1 MRAPHSHRRGTA
13 AGAVLALL
21 VGLLGVAPAA
31 AADDLPEPDAAV
43 VAPLT
48 ESDEAGG
55 TPPTTDEDT
64 APEPGVGSDE
74 DHAEEPAEQPAA
86 EPATAA
92 GSLRWTGELRPFTHK
107 LPKASGPEV
116 VPFDVSAYGLLALDA
131 STVSNILPGRVTVT
145 LEAPAGVEL
154 TGDEAADFAALQ
166 AAAPLRVAQVVAAEA
181 ANKPGSGVAAG
192 INFTPTQS
200 ATHRIYAV
208 LMAPAGPAVY
218 PDAGQMA
225 SRVSAAV
232 AHTDAYWSKQ
242 SAGKI
247 RFELRGVSD
256 FSQATAGG
264 TCASDT
270 ALTNL
275 WNQARAKAVPLGY
288 NSARF
293 NDHLVIVLPEANEA
307 DCGLG
312 LGTLGYSVNTGGVL
326 HLTNLSTD
334 AGFGTLSHELG
345 HNMSFGHANWLEC
358 RVPSFS
364 SSLNLTISGPN
375 YGVGTDQCV
384 NREYGDLLDVMG
396 FSILDMTGGALSA
409 PNAIRAGLW
418 AQGTDYK
425 YAPRGKTQRFTIKDV
440 GEGKGL
446 RAVVIQ
452 DNTGAQFFVE
462 YRNLRGTDAQYQT
475 IGEECQVSE
484 PEKPYQDRNGFC
496 LESGVRVLRA
506 DNDVDMRNRI
516 GSVNGAPW
524 DQTQLIGRSVASV
537 TGTVGRDVHRSTYRA
552 GETFQNRSNV
562 WAVAVKVK
570 VISTSASSAVIE
582 VTSPASG
589 PISPNLFDQAYVWSE
604 SEEFQVGRP
613 IWWTISDEF
622 TGQQYTYQWY
632 RVNLYTLKST
642 AISGANKPSYTPT
655 AKDLGYAL
663 RARLIVKSDGKQS
676 KARWSNY
683 VVNYD
688 EYWDEFYGIVEQ
700 VVAGTGTVTI
710 VEQGSSLRARVD
722 GYSQLEVPFKY
733 QWFRNG
739 KAISGATKATYK
751 PVAADRLAALTVRV
765 TPPTAGYDFESTASV
780 TSAQGYYGI
789 VSSQKPV
796 VQGSVRVGATVVAE
810 VGNFRQGPGG
820 SLIVPTLS
828 YQWLRDGK
836 TIKHA
841 TGATY
846 TLVAADKGKKISVKV
861 SAKLGAL
868 VALTETSVKTAK
880 VSAGVI
886 AGSKTPDAVT
896 RNAATGVL
904 DAALTAG
911 VITEPGVTVK
921 YQWYRAGKAIKGATK
936 ASYKPVNAD
945 FDKTLKVRVTV
956 TKKAYTTVVI
966 DRAVPKSLYQIE
978 WFWSKFVGPYVA
990 VGYTLEANN
999 LQFYVDED
1007 YINHPD
1013 TTLTRTWQWYRN
1025 GKAIAG
1031 ATGPTYLVT
1040 AADLGKRLS
1049 MRTTFAYDGWVG
1061 GSVLSRETAPVGQA
1075 LFWDTPTAQQQW
1087 EHRGLASDSVV
1098 DDKVVLAAPS
1108 PGTGAGTDGIGDLDA
1123 KRSYQWYR
1131 GGKAIKGATKSTY
1144 VPGKA
1149 DGNGALLHVRILIT
1163 QAGYT
1168 QVEHFTTARAFSVY
1182 GASKPKIVGKAK
1194 VGVVLEAALQGTA
1207 RTQENTNAGSESTN
1221 DIAVTFQ
1228 WLRDGKAIAGA
1239 TGASYQLVKADAGK
1253 RITVRVSYTHDSNG
1267 AVPLVLTS
1275 AKTAK
1280 VAK

>member
-364 SSLNLTISGPN
+364 SPLNLTISGPN

-475 IGEECQVSE
+475 IGERCEVSVTGE
-484 PEKPYQDRNGFC
+484 PYQDRNGIC

-524 DQTQLIGRSVASV
+524 DQTQLIGRSVAEV

-589 PISPNLFDQAYVWSE
+589 PISPNLFDQAYVWSDT
-604 SEEFQVGRP
+604 EEFQVGRP

-632 RVNLYTLKST
+632 RVSLYTLKST

-655 AKDLGYAL
+655 AKDVGYAL

-700 VVAGTGTVTI
+700 VVAGTGAVTI

-722 GYSQLEVPFKY
+722 GYSQLDVPFKY

-751 PVAADRLAALTVRV
+751 PVAADRLAALKVRV
-765 TPPTAGYDFESTASV
+765 TPPTAGYDFDSKGSV
-780 TSAQGYYGI
+780 TSAEGYYGI
-789 VSSQKPV
+789 VSAHKPI
-796 VQGSVRVGATVVAE
+796 VQGTVRVGETVAADVAD
-810 VGNFRQGPGG
+810 FRQGPGG
-820 SLIVPTLS
+820 SLIVPTVS

-836 TIKHA
+836 TIKNA

-861 SAKLGAL
+861 TAKLGAL
-868 VALTETSVKTAK
+868 LTLTETSAKTPK
-880 VSAGVI
+880 VAAGVI
-886 AGSKTPDAVT
+886 SGTQVPEDVT
-896 RNAATGVL
+896 RNASTGVL
-904 DAALTAG
+904 DGTLTAG
-911 VITEPGVTVK
+911 VITQSGVTTK
-921 YQWYRAGKAIKGATK
+921 YQWYRAGKKIKGATK
-936 ASYKPVNAD
+936 ATYKPVNAD

-956 TKKAYTTVVI
+956 TKKAYTTVVM
-966 DRAVPKSLYQIE
+966 DRTAPKSLYQVE
-978 WFWSKFVGPYVA
+978 WDWDRSLDGTLA
-990 VGYTLEANN
+990 VGSTIQMASHSFRLDGLNVDGSDLIRKWQWLRDGKAIKNATGETYTVTSADLGKKLSVKFTFSAPGYVTGTVTSRSTVKVGAAAFDDDPGISNQWRVRAAVATQLVN
-999 LQFYVDED
+999 GKVVLQAPEPGDGVGQDGIADLSAKRAY
-1007 YINHPD
+1007 
-1013 TTLTRTWQWYRN
+1013 QWYRN
-1025 GKAIAG
+1025 GSAISG
-1031 ATGPTYLVT
+1031 ATKASYTPGS
-1040 AADLGKRLS
+1040 AD
-1049 MRTTFAYDGWVG
+1049 A
-1061 GSVLSRETAPVGQA
+1061 
-1075 LFWDTPTAQQQW
+1075 
-1087 EHRGLASDSVV
+1087 
-1098 DDKVVLAAPS
+1098 
-1108 PGTGAGTDGIGDLDA
+1108 
-1123 KRSYQWYR
+1123 
-1131 GGKAIKGATKSTY
+1131 GGKA
-1144 VPGKA
+1144 
-1149 DGNGALLHVRILIT
+1149 LHVRVTISKS
-1163 QAGYT
+1163 GYT
-1168 QVEHFTTARAFSVY
+1168 PVEVYSLARAFSVY
-1182 GASKPKIVGKAK
+1182 GAAKPKIVGKAK
-1194 VGVVLEAALQGTA
+1194 VGVVLEAALQGAA
-1207 RTQENTNAGSESTN
+1207 RTQENTTAGSESTN
-1221 DIAVTFQ
+1221 DITVTFQ